1 MAPPRTRSTIPWL
14 TAAVIAL
21 IAYGSLYPFNF
32 KPEMQ
37 DGLLSALGQLSW
49 ARAGRGDRI
58 SNVLLYLPLGFC
70 LYLWLN
76 TRLERGRS
84 VAMATLLGSL
94 LSLAIEVA
102 QVYVSRRVPSLT
114 DLVLNAGGTL
124 LGAIG
129 GLGWAALTYLMHLPA
144 RAEKQTRDPGAALII
159 GLWLAWR
166 FAPFVPQFDL
176 GKLKAA
182 LRPLFDPTFDFV
194 TVLTFL
200 TCWLVVNQAV
210 AALVSRP
217 RRLETLLL
225 LMAAVLIGRLVVANQ
240 AFVPA
245 ELLALLLLLP
255 MVVLMHRLRPRPR
268 RAVLVLAVV
277 ALLVIEELAPFN
289 FSQQAARFDFWPFM
303 GWVNG
308 GWAGLNG
315 EWLAVDWVQL
325 FGKLFL
331 YGALLW
337 VVREWRASTDF
348 AFAVMLTIAVV
359 IEMLQIWLPGEYAS
373 ITDPLLALGI
383 GLAFRSLYKRAKP
396 RAFSGA
402 SRNLS
407 LRER

>member
-1 MAPPRTRSTIPWL
+1 VAPTRPTRSTIPLL
-14 TAAVIAL
+14 TAAVVAL

-32 KPEMQ
+32 KPGFHE
-37 DGLLSALGQLSW
+37 GLLSALGQLSW

-76 TRLERGRS
+76 TRFQRGRS
-84 VAMATLLGSL
+84 VVLATLLGTL

-102 QVYVSRRVPSLT
+102 QVYLSSRVPSLT

-129 GLGWAALTYLMHLPA
+129 GLGWAGLTHLMHLPS
-144 RAEKQTRDPGAALII
+144 RPEKQARDPGAALII
-159 GLWLAWR
+159 ALWLAWR
-166 FAPFVPQFDL
+166 FAPFVPQLDL

-182 LRPLFDPTFDFV
+182 LRPLFDPTFDFI
-194 TVLTFL
+194 TVLIFL

-225 LMAAVLIGRLVVANQ
+225 LMAAVLIGRLIVANQ

-268 RAVLVLAVV
+268 RAALVLAVV

-289 FSQQAARFDFWPFM
+289 FSPQAAGFDFWPFM
-303 GWVNG
+303 GWFQGDG
-308 GWAGLNG
+308 GWQTF
-315 EWLAVDWVQL
+315 DWVHL

-331 YGALLW
+331 FGALLW
-337 VVREWRASTDF
+337 VVREWGASTNF
-348 AFAVMLTIAVV
+348 AFGVMLTIAVAV
-359 IEMLQIWLPGEYAS
+359 ETLQIWLPGEHAS

-383 GLAFRSLYKRAKP
+383 GLIFRTLYRHAKP
-396 RAFSGA
+396 RALSGA
-402 SRNLS
+402 SRDLS

>member
-1 MAPPRTRSTIPWL
+1 VAPARTPRSSIPWL
-14 TAAVIAL
+14 TATVVAL
-21 IAYGSLYPFNF
+21 ILYGSLYPFNL
-32 KPEMQ
+32 KTDAPN
-37 DGLLSALGQLSW
+37 GLFGALSQLSW

-70 LYLWLN
+70 LYLWL
-76 TRLERGRS
+76 TGKLRRGLS
-84 VAMATLLGSL
+84 VTIATVLGTL

-102 QVYVSRRVPSLT
+102 QVYVSKRVPSLA
-114 DLVLNAGGTL
+114 DLALNSGGTL

-129 GLGWAALTYLMHLPA
+129 GMGWTALSHLMHIPA
-144 RAEKQTRDPGAALII
+144 RAEKQTRDPGAALLI

-166 FAPFVPQFDL
+166 FAPFVPQLDL

-182 LRPLFDPTFDFV
+182 LRPLFNPTFDFV
-194 TVLTFL
+194 TVLIFL

-225 LMAAVLIGRLVVANQ
+225 LMAAVLIGRLIVASQ

-268 RAVLVLAVV
+268 RATLVLAVV
-277 ALLVIEELAPFN
+277 ALLVIEELAPFD
-289 FSQQAARFDFWPFM
+289 FSPHAAQFDFWPFLALVES
-303 GWVNG
+303 GWD
-308 GWAGLNG
+308 LS
-315 EWLAVDWVQL
+315 AVDWVQM

-337 VVREWRASTDF
+337 VVREWGASTQF
-348 AFAVMLTIAVV
+348 AFGVMLTIATVV
-359 IEMLQIWLPGEYAS
+359 ELLQIWLPGEHAS
-373 ITDPLLALGI
+373 ITDPLLALTI
-383 GLAFRSLYKRAKP
+383 GLVFRSLYRRHRP
-396 RAFSGA
+396 RIAGA
-402 SRNLS
+402 TNHLS

>member
-1 MAPPRTRSTIPWL
+1 MT
-14 TAAVIAL
+14 L

-32 KPEMQ
+32 KPDSQ
-37 DGLLSALGQLSW
+37 SDLFAALSQLSW

-76 TRLERGRS
+76 ERFRRGAS
-84 VAMATLLGSL
+84 VTIATLLGSL

-102 QVYVSRRVPSLT
+102 QVYVSIRVPSLT
-114 DLVLNAGGTL
+114 DLTLNAGGAL

-129 GLGWAALTYLMHLPA
+129 GVGWAGLSHLMHLPT
-144 RAEKQTRDPGAALII
+144 RAEKQTRDPGAALLI

-166 FAPFVPQFDL
+166 FAPFVPQLDL

-182 LRPLFDPTFDFV
+182 LRPLFNPTFDFV
-194 TVLTFL
+194 TVLIFL

-225 LMAAVLIGRLVVANQ
+225 LMAAVLIGRLLVASQ

-268 RAVLVLAVV
+268 RAALVLAVV
-277 ALLVIEELAPFN
+277 ALLVIEELAPFD
-289 FSQQAARFDFWPFM
+289 FSHAVAHFDFWPFLALLDS
-303 GWVNG
+303 GWDLSG
-308 GWAGLNG
+308 
-315 EWLAVDWVQL
+315 VDWVQL

-337 VVREWRASTDF
+337 VVREWGASTDF
-348 AFAVMLTIAVV
+348 AFGVMLTIATV
-359 IEMLQIWLPGEYAS
+359 IEVLQIWLPAEHAS
-373 ITDPLLALGI
+373 ITDPLLALAI
-383 GLAFRSLYKRAKP
+383 GLIFRSLYRRQRP
-396 RAFSGA
+396 RRLAGA
-402 SRNLS
+402 TNGLS

>member
-1 MAPPRTRSTIPWL
+1 MAPTRTTRSTIPWL

-32 KPEMQ
+32 KPGIH
-37 DGLLSALGQLSW
+37 DGLFAALGQLSW
-49 ARAGRGDRI
+49 ARAGRSDRI

-70 LYLWLN
+70 LYLWLS
-76 TRLERGRS
+76 TRFTRGRS
-84 VAMATLLGSL
+84 VAVATLLGTL

-102 QVYVSRRVPSLT
+102 QVYLSSRVPSLT

-129 GLGWAALTYLMHLPA
+129 GLGWGGLTQLMHLPT
-144 RAEKQTRDPGAALII
+144 RAEKQSRDPGAALII

-166 FAPFVPQFDL
+166 FAPFVPQLDL

-194 TVLTFL
+194 TVLIFL
-200 TCWLVVNQAV
+200 TCWLVVNQAI

-225 LMAAVLIGRLVVANQ
+225 LMAAVLIGRLIVASQ

-255 MVVLMHRLRPRPR
+255 MVVLMHRLRPKPR
-268 RAVLVLAVV
+268 RAALVLAVV
-277 ALLVIEELAPFN
+277 ALLVIEELAPFD
-289 FSQQAARFDFWPFM
+289 FSSHAARFDFWPFM
-303 GWVNG
+303 AWIGNGWED
-308 GWAGLNG
+308 GL
-315 EWLAVDWVQL
+315 LAIDWVQL

-337 VVREWRASTDF
+337 VVREWGASTNF
-348 AFAVMLTIAVV
+348 AFGVMLAIAVV
-359 IEMLQIWLPGEYAS
+359 IETLQIWLPGEYAS
-373 ITDPLLALGI
+373 ITDPLLALGV

-396 RAFSGA
+396 RTFSGA
-402 SRNLS
+402 SRDLS
-407 LRER
+407 LR

>member
-1 MAPPRTRSTIPWL
+1 MAHTRTRSTIPWL

-37 DGLLSALGQLSW
+37 DGLLSALSQLSW
-49 ARAGRGDRI
+49 QRAGRGDRI

-70 LYLWLN
+70 LYLWLH
-76 TRLERGRS
+76 TRFKRSRS
-84 VAMATLLGSL
+84 VAIASLLGTL

-102 QVYVSRRVPSLT
+102 QVYVSSRVPSLT
-114 DLVLNAGGTL
+114 DLVLNAGGTF

-129 GLGWAALTYLMHLPA
+129 GMGWAGLTHLMHLPT
-144 RAEKQTRDPGAALII
+144 RAEKQTRDPGAALMI

-166 FAPFVPQFDL
+166 FAPFVPQLDL

-182 LRPLFDPTFDFV
+182 LRPLFNPTFDFV
-194 TVLTFL
+194 TVLIFL

-225 LMAAVLIGRLVVANQ
+225 LMAAVLIGRLVVASQ

-255 MVVLMHRLRPRPR
+255 MVVLMHRLRPKPR
-268 RAVLVLAVV
+268 RAALVLAVV
-277 ALLVIEELAPFN
+277 ALLVIEELAPFD
-289 FSQQAARFDFWPFM
+289 FSPQAARFDLWPFM
-303 GWVNG
+303 GWMDG
-308 GWAGLNG
+308 GWESGL
-315 EWLAVDWVQL
+315 LAIDWVQV

-337 VVREWRASTDF
+337 VVREWGASTDF
-348 AFAVMLTIAVV
+348 AFGVMLTIAVV
-359 IEMLQIWLPGEYAS
+359 IELLQIWLPGEYAS
-373 ITDPLLALGI
+373 ITDPLLALAI
-383 GLAFRSLYKRAKP
+383 GLVFRSLYKRSHP
-396 RAFSGA
+396 RIRVDA

-407 LRER
+407 LPEK

>member
-1 MAPPRTRSTIPWL
+1 MAPTRTTRSIIPWL

-32 KPEMQ
+32 KPGMHE
-37 DGLLSALGQLSW
+37 GLLSALGQLSW

-70 LYLWLN
+70 LYLWLH
-76 TRLERGRS
+76 TRFKRGRS
-84 VAMATLLGSL
+84 VALATLLGTV

-102 QVYVSRRVPSLT
+102 QVYLSSRVPSLT

-129 GLGWAALTYLMHLPA
+129 GLGWAGLTHLMHLPA
-144 RAEKQTRDPGAALII
+144 RAEKQSRDPGAALII
-159 GLWLAWR
+159 ALWLAWR
-166 FAPFVPQFDL
+166 FAPFVPQLDL

-194 TVLTFL
+194 TVLIFL

-217 RRLETLLL
+217 RRLEALLL
-225 LMAAVLIGRLVVANQ
+225 LIAAVLIGRLVVASQ

-268 RAVLVLAVV
+268 RAALVLAVV
-277 ALLVIEELAPFN
+277 ALLVIEELAPFD
-289 FSQQAARFDFWPFM
+289 FSPQAARFDFWPFM
-303 GWVNG
+303 AWVNG
-308 GWAGLNG
+308 
-315 EWLAVDWVQL
+315 EWSWLTIDWVQL

-337 VVREWRASTDF
+337 VVREWGASTDF
-348 AFAVMLTIAVV
+348 AFGVMLVIAVV
-359 IEMLQIWLPGEYAS
+359 IETLQIWLPGEYAS

-383 GLAFRSLYKRAKP
+383 GLVFRSLYNRAKP
-396 RAFSGA
+396 RMLSGA
-402 SRNLS
+402 SRDLS

>member
-1 MAPPRTRSTIPWL
+1 VAPARTPRSLIPWL

-32 KPEMQ
+32 KPDAQ
-37 DGLLSALGQLSW
+37 SDLLAALGQLSW

-70 LYLWLN
+70 LYLLLN
-76 TRLERGRS
+76 ERLVRGAALS
-84 VAMATLLGSL
+84 VATLLGSL

-102 QVYVSRRVPSLT
+102 QVYVSSRVPSLT

-124 LGAIG
+124 LGAVG
-129 GLGWAALTYLMHLPA
+129 GVGWAALSHLMHLPA
-144 RAEKQTRDPGAALII
+144 RAEKQTRDPGAALLI

-166 FAPFVPQFDL
+166 FAPFVPQLDL

-182 LRPLFDPTFDFV
+182 LRPLFNPTFDFV
-194 TVLTFL
+194 TVLIFL

-225 LMAAVLIGRLVVANQ
+225 LMAAVLIGRLIVANQ
-240 AFVPA
+240 TFVPA

-268 RAVLVLAVV
+268 RAALVLAVV
-277 ALLVIEELAPFN
+277 TLLIMEELAPFD
-289 FSQQAARFDFWPFM
+289 FSQQVARFDFWPFLAFVES
-303 GWVNG
+303 GWDL
-308 GWAGLNG
+308 A
-315 EWLAVDWVQL
+315 AVDWVQL

-337 VVREWRASTDF
+337 VVREWGASTDF
-348 AFAVMLTIAVV
+348 AFGVMLTIATV
-359 IEMLQIWLPGEYAS
+359 IEVLQIWLPSEHAS
-373 ITDPLLALGI
+373 ITDPLLALTV
-383 GLAFRSLYKRAKP
+383 GLLFRSLYRRQGP
-396 RAFSGA
+396 RRFVGPA
-402 SRNLS
+402 SNLS

>member
-1 MAPPRTRSTIPWL
+1 MAPARTPRSSIPWL

-21 IAYGSLYPFNF
+21 IVYGSLYPFNF
-32 KPEMQ
+32 KPDAQ
-37 DGLLSALGQLSW
+37 SGLLAALSQLSW

-76 TRLERGRS
+76 ERLRRRIS
-84 VAMATLLGSL
+84 VTIAFLLGSL

-102 QVYVSRRVPSLT
+102 QVYVSSRVPSLM
-114 DLVLNAGGTL
+114 DLMLNAGGTL
-124 LGAIG
+124 LGAVG
-129 GLGWAALTYLMHLPA
+129 GVGWTALSHLMHLPS
-144 RAEKQTRDPGAALII
+144 RAEKQTRDPGAALLIV
-159 GLWLAWR
+159 LWLAWR

-182 LRPLFDPTFDFV
+182 LRPLFNPTFDFV
-194 TVLTFL
+194 TVLIFL

-225 LMAAVLIGRLVVANQ
+225 LMAAVLIGRLLVASQ

-268 RAVLVLAVV
+268 RAALVLAVV
-277 ALLVIEELAPFN
+277 ALLIIEELAPFN
-289 FSQQAARFDFWPFM
+289 FTNQVARFDFWPFLTFVQN
-303 GWVNG
+303 GWDLSG
-308 GWAGLNG
+308 
-315 EWLAVDWVQL
+315 VDWVQL

-337 VVREWRASTDF
+337 VVREWGTSTDF
-348 AFAVMLTIAVV
+348 AFSVLVSIATIVE
-359 IEMLQIWLPGEYAS
+359 ILQIWLPGEHAS

-383 GLAFRSLYKRAKP
+383 GLVFRSLYRHQRP
-396 RAFSGA
+396 RRFAGTGS
-402 SRNLS
+402 NLS

>member
-1 MAPPRTRSTIPWL
+1 M
-14 TAAVIAL
+14 IAL
-21 IAYGSLYPFNF
+21 IAYGSLYPFNL
-32 KPEMQ
+32 KPEVH
-37 DGLLSALGQLSW
+37 DGLFSALGQLSW

-76 TRLERGRS
+76 ARFKRGRS
-84 VAMATLLGSL
+84 VAIATSLGSV

-102 QVYVSRRVPSLT
+102 QVYVSSRVPSLA

-124 LGAIG
+124 LGAVG
-129 GLGWAALTYLMHLPA
+129 GMGWVALSHLMHLPS
-144 RAEKQTRDPGAALII
+144 RTEKQPRDPGAALVV

-166 FAPFVPQFDL
+166 FAPFVPQLDL

-194 TVLTFL
+194 TVLIFL

-210 AALVSRP
+210 VALVSRS

-225 LMAAVLIGRLVVANQ
+225 LIAAVLIGRLVIASQ

-268 RAVLVLAVV
+268 RAALVLAVV
-277 ALLVIEELAPFN
+277 VLLVIEELAPFD
-289 FSQQAARFDFWPFM
+289 FTPQAARFDFWPFM
-303 GWVNG
+303 GWVSTDWG
-308 GWAGLNG
+308 SG
-315 EWLAVDWVQL
+315 WLAIDWVQV

-337 VVREWRASTDF
+337 VVREWGASTDF
-348 AFAVMLTIAVV
+348 AFGVMLTIAVV
-359 IEMLQIWLPGEYAS
+359 IEAMQTWLPGEDAS

-383 GLAFRSLYKRAKP
+383 GLLFRSLYKRAKP

-402 SRNLS
+402 SRDLS
-407 LRER
+407 LR

>member
-1 MAPPRTRSTIPWL
+1 VAPSRTPRSSIPWL

-21 IAYGSLYPFNF
+21 ILYGSLYPFNL
-32 KPEMQ
+32 KP
-37 DGLLSALGQLSW
+37 DAPGSLLGALGELSW
-49 ARAGRGDRI
+49 VRAGRGDRI
-58 SNVLLYLPLGFC
+58 SNVLLYLPFGFC
-70 LYLWLN
+70 LYLWLS
-76 TRLERGRS
+76 ERMRRGPS
-84 VAMATLLGSL
+84 VTIAWVLGTL

-102 QVYVSRRVPSLT
+102 QVYVSKRVPSLA
-114 DLVLNAGGTL
+114 DLALNSGGTL

-129 GLGWAALTYLMHLPA
+129 GMAWAALSHLMHMPA
-144 RAEKQTRDPGAALII
+144 RAEKQTRDPGAALLI

-182 LRPLFDPTFDFV
+182 LRPLFDPTFDFL
-194 TVLTFL
+194 TVLIFL

-210 AALVSRP
+210 AALVSRA

-225 LMAAVLIGRLVVANQ
+225 LMAAVLIGRLLVASQ

-268 RAVLVLAVV
+268 RASLVLAVV

-289 FSQQAARFDFWPFM
+289 FSPQAAQFDFWPFLALVDS
-303 GWVNG
+303 GWD
-308 GWAGLNG
+308 LSI
-315 EWLAVDWVQL
+315 VDWVPV

-337 VVREWRASTDF
+337 VVREWGASTDF
-348 AFAVMLTIAVV
+348 AFGVMLTIASVV
-359 IEMLQIWLPGEYAS
+359 ELLQIWLPGEHAS
-373 ITDPLLALGI
+373 ITDPLLALTI
-383 GLAFRSLYKRAKP
+383 GLLFRSLYRHQRP
-396 RAFSGA
+396 RRLAGA
-402 SRNLS
+402 TNDFS

>member
-1 MAPPRTRSTIPWL
+1 
-14 TAAVIAL
+14 VIAL

-32 KPEMQ
+32 KPGIHE
-37 DGLLSALGQLSW
+37 GLLSALGELSW

-58 SNVLLYLPLGFC
+58 LNVLLYLPLGFC

-76 TRLERGRS
+76 SRFQRGPS
-84 VAMATLLGSL
+84 VVIASLLGSL
-94 LSLAIEVA
+94 LSLTIEVA
-102 QVYVSRRVPSLT
+102 QVYLSSRVPSLT
-114 DLVLNAGGTL
+114 DLALNAGGTF

-129 GLGWAALTYLMHLPA
+129 GVGWAGLTHLMHLPT
-144 RAEKQTRDPGAALII
+144 RAEKQARDPGAALII
-159 GLWLAWR
+159 LLWLAWR
-166 FAPFVPQFDL
+166 LAPFVPQFDL

-182 LRPLFDPTFDFV
+182 LRPLFNPQFDFV
-194 TVLTFL
+194 TVLIFL

-225 LMAAVLIGRLVVANQ
+225 LMAAVLIGRLIVANQ

-268 RAVLVLAVV
+268 RAAMVLAVV
-277 ALLVIEELAPFN
+277 ALLLIEELAPFN
-289 FSQQAARFDFWPFM
+289 FSPHAGGFDFWPFM
-303 GWVNG
+303 DWVNG
-308 GWAGLNG
+308 GWVNG
-315 EWLAVDWVQL
+315 WLAIDWAQL

-331 YGALLW
+331 SGALLW
-337 VVREWRASTDF
+337 VVREWGASTNF
-348 AFAVMLTIAVV
+348 AFGVMLTVAVG
-359 IEMLQIWLPGEYAS
+359 IETLQIWLPGEHAS

-383 GLAFRSLYKRAKP
+383 GLVFRALYKRAKP
-396 RAFSGA
+396 RSFSGA
-402 SRNLS
+402 ARDLS

>member
-1 MAPPRTRSTIPWL
+1 M
-14 TAAVIAL
+14 IAL

-32 KPEMQ
+32 KPDAES
-37 DGLLSALGQLSW
+37 DLLAALSQLSW

-76 TRLERGRS
+76 ERLPRG
-84 VAMATLLGSL
+84 VAATVATLLGSL

-102 QVYVSRRVPSLT
+102 QVYVSSRVPSLT
-114 DLVLNAGGTL
+114 DLVLNAGGAL
-124 LGAIG
+124 LGAVG
-129 GLGWAALTYLMHLPA
+129 GMGWAALSHLMHLPA
-144 RAEKQTRDPGAALII
+144 RAEKQTRDPGAALLI

-194 TVLTFL
+194 TVLIFL

-225 LMAAVLIGRLVVANQ
+225 LMAAVLIGRLIVASQ

-268 RAVLVLAVV
+268 RAALVLAVV
-277 ALLVIEELAPFN
+277 ALLIIEELAPFD
-289 FSQQAARFDFWPFM
+289 FSHQVARFDFWPFLPFVES
-303 GWVNG
+303 GWDL
-308 GWAGLNG
+308 A
-315 EWLAVDWVQL
+315 AVDWIQV

-337 VVREWRASTDF
+337 VVREWGASTDF
-348 AFAVMLTIAVV
+348 AFGVMLTIATV
-359 IEMLQIWLPGEYAS
+359 IEVLQIWLPGEHAS
-373 ITDPLLALGI
+373 ITDPLLALSI
-383 GLAFRSLYKRAKP
+383 GLVFRSVYRRQGP
-396 RAFSGA
+396 RRFTDTA
-402 SRNLS
+402 SNLS